1 MKSKSSSVLELR
13 FTGEG
18 DKSVSGGKTGRKI
31 KDMREARSKS
41 KERRLKKYLQMVE
54 EKQREIR
61 SRVSGCFFFFGLW
74 VSSPIH
80 IGSVSLSL

>member
-1 MKSKSSSVLELR
+1 
-13 FTGEG
+13 
-18 DKSVSGGKTGRKI
+18 
-31 KDMREARSKS
+31 MREARSKS